1 MTISEFFSMLGG
13 LGFFMYGMRM
23 MRENLEAAAG
33 TAMPKLL
40 KKLTR
45 TPLRG
50 FLAGTGITAAVQS
63 STAVTVLLVG
73 FVDAG
78 ILSLSNTLWVIL
90 GANIGTTI
98 TGQLTAVDM
107 GALAPLMAFLGIVLL
122 LFAKKEKLLRMGG
135 VLSGVGMM
143 FLGLSMVEGAMA
155 PLGEEEWFLSLL
167 VKCQSPLA
175 GILAGTIFTALLQS
189 SAASVGILQMLAKN
203 GLIGIHQSIYMV
215 FGQNM
220 GTCFTALLAS
230 TGTSVNARR
239 TAVLHLLINVLGT
252 VTFLGAARLLP
263 LAEWVSWLAPTDPA
277 RQIAHAHTLFNVIS
291 SLALL
296 PLGTFLLNL
305 TRWLV
310 PEEKQGR
317 IFQRR
322 QRDLKDGARRR

>member
-1 MTISEFFSMLGG
+1 MNWKGKVYDHFRVLFYAGRPGFFYVRNEDDAGKSGSGGRHCHAKAFEKTDPDAGEGIPGRNRYHGGGAVLHGGDSAFGG
-13 LGFFMYGMRM
+13 LCGC
-23 MRENLEAAAG
+23 
-33 TAMPKLL
+33 
-40 KKLTR
+40 
-45 TPLRG
+45 
-50 FLAGTGITAAVQS
+50 
-63 STAVTVLLVG
+63 
-73 FVDAG
+73 G
-78 ILSLSNTLWVIL
+78 ILSLFDTVWVIL
-90 GANIGTTI
+90 GANIGTTV
-98 TGQLTAVDM
+98 TSQLTAVDM
-107 GALAPLMAFLGIVLL
+107 GTLAPLMAFLGIILL
-122 LFAKKEKLLRMGG
+122 LFSKKEKLLCMGG

-155 PLGEEEWFLSLL
+155 PLGEEKWFLALL

-230 TGTSVNARR
+230 AGTSVNARR

-252 VTFLGAARLLP
+252 VTFLGAARFLP
-263 LAEWVSWLAPTDPA
+263 LAGWVSWLAPNDPA

-296 PLGTFLLNL
+296 PLGAFLIKI
-305 TRWLV
+305 TKWLV
-310 PEEKQGR
+310 PERK
-317 IFQRR
+317 
-322 QRDLKDGARRR
+322 

>member
-23 MRENLEAAAG
+23 MRDNLEAAAG
-33 TAMPKLL
+33 TAMPRILTR
-40 KKLTR
+40 LTR
-45 TPLRG
+45 TPVRG

-63 STAVTVLLVG
+63 STAVMVLLVG

-78 ILSLSNTLWVIL
+78 ILTLSNTVWVIL
-90 GANIGTTI
+90 GANIGTTV

-107 GALAPLMAFLGIVLL
+107 GALAPLLAFLGILLL
-122 LFAKKEKLLRMGG
+122 LFSKKEKLLCLGG
-135 VLSGVGMM
+135 VLSGFGMM
-143 FLGLSMVEGAMA
+143 FLGLSMVERAMA
-155 PLGEEEWFLSLL
+155 PLGEAEWFLALL

-203 GLIGIHQSIYMV
+203 GLVGIHQSIYMV
-215 FGQNM
+215 MGQNM

-230 TGTSVNARR
+230 AGTSVNARR

-252 VTFLGAARLLP
+252 VVFLGAAQLLP
-263 LAEWVSWLAPTDPA
+263 LAGWVFWLDPSDPA

-296 PLGTFLLNL
+296 PLGKVLVNITK
-305 TRWLV
+305 RLV
-310 PEEKQGR
+310 PEGK
-317 IFQRR
+317 
-322 QRDLKDGARRR
+322 